1 MRILNLI
8 QFKKSQQR
16 FYEGSLCILIII
28 IVKFFSMVVQNE
40 EVELMSDESD
50 VEIEGSKLK
59 FIESQLNGFKNYFV

>member
-1 MRILNLI
+1 
-8 QFKKSQQR
+8 
-16 FYEGSLCILIII
+16 
-28 IVKFFSMVVQNE
+28 MVVQNE